1 MGAISIQ
8 NVSFGYDDAPHATAR
23 DREGAELVLR
33 DISLEVPDGQ
43 FLCLIGHSGCG
54 KSTLLRLLLGLS
66 RPDPGTV
73 LINGKKVEG
82 PGLDRSIVF
91 QNYSLFP
98 WMTARKNVEFG
109 IEQASK
115 ILGRDLSKEQI
126 RRQAQLNL
134 ERVGMDE
141 AAEKYPYQLS
151 GGMQQRV
158 AIARALAMDTQI
170 LLFDEPFGALDVR
183 TRRSLQEL
191 VDRLWRSGETRKT
204 VVFVTHDISEAVLL
218 ADRVVFMGHGAVMA
232 DVMVDLPRP
241 RRAEELRRSP
251 KAEELRALL
260 TDLFYQDGPVS
271 GEEGL
276 NELEGLDALDSLGG
290 LDAREGSA
298 ELEDFD
304 SFTLNSADSDRGR
317 GWPWKRR

>member
-66 RPDPGTV
+66 RPDSGTV

-158 AIARALAMDTQI
+158 AIARALARD
-170 LLFDEPFGALDVR
+170 P
-183 TRRSLQEL
+183 
-191 VDRLWRSGETRKT
+191 
-204 VVFVTHDISEAVLL
+204 AVLL
-218 ADRVVFMGHGAVMA
+218 ADEPTGNLDAAATGEV
-232 DVMVDLPRP
+232 L
-241 RRAEELRRSP
+241 
-251 KAEELRALL
+251 ALL
-260 TDLFYQDGPVS
+260 EALNRQGRTVVLITHDGQPAVR
-271 GEEGL
+271 
-276 NELEGLDALDSLGG
+276 GG
-290 LDAREGSA
+290 SCAFPAAG
-298 ELEDFD
+298 
-304 SFTLNSADSDRGR
+304 
-317 GWPWKRR
+317 